1 MLCRLAECGIQYN
14 NVALNGVKFLTA
26 VAPKVLA
33 MHTTASIVVGV
44 TNVDGW
50 LSTVVYLEVL
60 HSLNTLVRPYVQ
72 YQPAET

>member
-1 MLCRLAECGIQYN
+1 
-14 NVALNGVKFLTA
+14 LTA

-72 YQPAET
+72 YAISY